1 MLVFAG
7 AMMVATGPP
16 GAAAAADRPDGG
28 GLPAVDIH
36 GFVSQGA
43 IKSTHY
49 NYLVNSDR
57 GSFDFTE
64 MGLNFTTQPTDKL
77 RLGFQLF
84 ARRLGTTGNF
94 SAKADWFYFDYR
106 WRDWLG
112 FRGGRVKLPFGLY
125 NEINDVDAARTPI
138 LLPQSIYPLSSR
150 DFLLAQSGGEL
161 YGYVRMGNAG
171 ALEYRLYGGAVE
183 VDIPAQAGSPLQITA
198 VETPYVVGGRLLW
211 ETPVE
216 GLRVGGSAQWL
227 RLDLNVTAAM
237 MPFTY
242 QIPASLWVSSVE
254 YAAHDLLLAAEY
266 GRWRSSAESSNDKLS
281 PSMGNVTSERFYV
294 LAGYRFARWFEASAY
309 YSLLVKDAD
318 HPDGVAA
325 NQHDW
330 ALTFR
335 FDINAHWLVKLEE
348 HYMHNAAALD
358 PALNGVVPADL
369 YKLDQDWLVFL
380 LKTTAYF

>member
-1 MLVFAG
+1 MVVFAS
-7 AMMVATGPP
+7 ARPAT
-16 GAAAAADRPDGG
+16 AADRPDGG
-28 GLPAVDIH
+28 GLPPVDIH

-49 NYLVNSDR
+49 NYLAKSER
-57 GSFDFTE
+57 GSLDFTE
-64 MGLNFTTQPTDKL
+64 VGLNFTTQVTDNL

-84 ARRLGTTGNF
+84 ARRLGTTGTFN
-94 SAKADWFYFDYR
+94 AKADWFYFDYR

-138 LLPQSIYPLSSR
+138 LLPQSIYPLASR
-150 DFLLAQSGGEL
+150 DFLLAQSGGEV
-161 YGYVRMGNAG
+161 YGYVRMEGAG
-171 ALEYRLYGGAVE
+171 ALDYHLYGGAVE
-183 VDIPAQAGSPLQITA
+183 IDTPPQAGSPIQITA
-198 VETPYVVGGRLLW
+198 IETPYVVGGRLFW
-211 ETPVE
+211 ETPIE

-227 RLDLNVTAAM
+227 RLNLDLTAMM

-242 QIPASLWVSSVE
+242 QIPAFLWVSSVE
-254 YAAHDLLLAAEY
+254 YAARDFQLAAEY
-266 GRWRSSAESSNDKLS
+266 GRWRARVDSSSKTF
-281 PSMGNVTSERFYV
+281 PSTPDVTSERFYV

-309 YSLLVKDAD
+309 YSLLVTDAD

-348 HYMHNAAALD
+348 HYMHHAAGLN
-358 PALNGVVPADL
+358 PALNGVAMMDL